1 MTGEGD
7 PPLGYPVTP
16 DIHAMTTGTGLDS
29 VTLNPDLKTTDTG
42 VTADMNTA
50 GTTPGHSIGL
60 PTTAHHVIGT
70 PAHTATVAILPIIDH
85 LLTTIPPEMTAD
97 LDIAPDTTNTNQP
110 KDHQQQHRHHLRNMK
125 IRNKNINKSPLM
137 ILPQN
142 ITAQTKVKLTLR
154 MI

>member
-7 PPLGYPVTP
+7 HPLGNPVTP

-29 VTLNPDLKTTDTG
+29 AALDPDLITMDTG

-50 GTTPGHSIGL
+50 GTAPGHSIGL
-60 PTTAHHVIGT
+60 PATAHHIIGA
-70 PAHTATVAILPIIDH
+70 PAHTTTTKTLPTIDH
-85 LLTTIPPEMTAD
+85 LLTAIPPEMTAD
-97 LDIAPDTTNTNQP
+97 LNIAPDTANTNQP
-110 KDHQQQHRHHLRNMK
+110 KDHQQQHRHHLRNMM

-142 ITAQTKVKLTLR
+142 ITAKTKVKPTPS
-154 MI
+154 